1 MGGGN
6 KIKSEFDL
14 IVRSAHNDDRAVAVV
29 VVQLAEW
36 LLPTPEVRSSS
47 PVVSNFLFS
56 VNCSIFAHSGRAL
69 KICSITKML
78 SKVGLINPQK
88 LSTTLNKMANVAKSG
103 HTASTCL

>member
-1 MGGGN
+1 MSRVYILEQF
-6 KIKSEFDL
+6 KL
-14 IVRSAHNDDRAVAVV
+14 IRMNQAGSREILWTVV

-47 PVVSNFLFS
+47 PVVSNFSFS